1 LRIPVGGRP
10 GELCGLPSDQS
21 VVDFFAGAKQLF
33 KTWNDTMTLESVERI
48 LDWTPVSFI
57 DRIAPRPLLI
67 ITTSGYDVVHPAWF
81 IADAFERARE
91 PKRLQ
96 YLPFNQLGLY
106 SEPGLSA
113 SLKHA
118 TDFFLEHL
126 SLTEAEKG
134 EREGKLARKT

>member
-1 LRIPVGGRP
+1 
-10 GELCGLPSDQS
+10 
-21 VVDFFAGAKQLF
+21 
-33 KTWNDTMTLESVERI
+33 MTLESVERI

-67 ITTSGYDVVHPAWF
+67 LTTSGYDVVHPAWF

-96 YLPFNQLGLY
+96 YLPFDQLGLY
-106 SEPGLSA
+106 AEPGLSV
-113 SLKHA
+113 SLRHA

-126 SLTEAEKG
+126 GRTSAERVDEEA
-134 EREGKLARKT
+134 RLAQRR